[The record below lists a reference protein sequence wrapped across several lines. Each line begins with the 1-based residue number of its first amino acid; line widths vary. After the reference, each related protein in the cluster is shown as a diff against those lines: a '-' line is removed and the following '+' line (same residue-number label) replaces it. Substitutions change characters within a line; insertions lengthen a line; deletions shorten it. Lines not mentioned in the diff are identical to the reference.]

1 MLTRLKSIHSKPKTI
16 LTHAEPQ
23 YINQDLSKPGWYQA
37 MQLEYEALLANHTWT
52 LTSLHLIEIT
62 LDVNEFSRSRRT

>member
-1 MLTRLKSIHSKPKTI
+1 MLTRAKTSHSKPKTF
-16 LTHAEPQ
+16 LTHVEPQ

-37 MQLEYEALLANHTWT
+37 MQLEYEALLANQTWT

-62 LDVNEFSRSRRT
+62 LDVNEFSRSRIT